1 MDTGVLTTITMVL
14 VAVIIFV
21 TAWAFLDIRSSRQN
35 EKLQEKRRWIEQ
47 IPSLV
52 STLGVLGTFLGITIG
67 LMNFNPNVLDESI
80 PLLLEGL
87 KTAFFTS
94 LAGMIGSLI
103 LSKYVSSVYDDNDK
117 GMSDINIA
125 AGEIV
130 KAVKQMSDNNEK
142 LTMGLL
148 KEIQQQSHNQ
158 TAFYNTAL
166 SEMQK
171 TSSSVGKVDS
181 KIETLLLQSQSQ
193 TTSLNEL
200 GNNTNSMLISIGNI
214 EANGEAQK
222 KSNTEMIN
230 YIGEIVDATSAM
242 VSTDE
247 NIAENVKSLGTKLHD
262 EVVEIEDK
270 MNETNVI

>member
-1 MDTGVLTTITMVL
+1 MDTGVLTTITMVS

-21 TAWAFLDIRSSRQN
+21 TLWAFLYIRSSRQN

-103 LSKYVSSVYDDNDK
+103 LSKYVSSVYDENDK

-158 TAFYNTAL
+158 TAFYNTA
-166 SEMQK
+166 
-171 TSSSVGKVDS
+171 
-181 KIETLLLQSQSQ
+181 
-193 TTSLNEL
+193 
-200 GNNTNSMLISIGNI
+200 
-214 EANGEAQK
+214 
-222 KSNTEMIN
+222 
-230 YIGEIVDATSAM
+230 
-242 VSTDE
+242 
-247 NIAENVKSLGTKLHD
+247 
-262 EVVEIEDK
+262 
-270 MNETNVI
+270 

>member
-47 IPSLV
+47 IPSIV

-103 LSKYVSSVYDDNDK
+103 LSKYVSSVYDENDK

-142 LTMGLL
+142 LTMSLL
-148 KEIQQQSHNQ
+148 K
-158 TAFYNTAL
+158 
-166 SEMQK
+166 
-171 TSSSVGKVDS
+171 
-181 KIETLLLQSQSQ
+181 
-193 TTSLNEL
+193 
-200 GNNTNSMLISIGNI
+200 
-214 EANGEAQK
+214 
-222 KSNTEMIN
+222 
-230 YIGEIVDATSAM
+230 
-242 VSTDE
+242 
-247 NIAENVKSLGTKLHD
+247 
-262 EVVEIEDK
+262 
-270 MNETNVI
+270 

>member
-103 LSKYVSSVYDDNDK
+103 LSKYVSSVYDENDK

-142 LTMGLL
+142 LTIIRQIRQIF
-148 KEIQQQSHNQ
+148 KTPIVVSNIQRRQH
-158 TAFYNTAL
+158 L
-166 SEMQK
+166 
-171 TSSSVGKVDS
+171 
-181 KIETLLLQSQSQ
+181 
-193 TTSLNEL
+193 
-200 GNNTNSMLISIGNI
+200 
-214 EANGEAQK
+214 
-222 KSNTEMIN
+222 
-230 YIGEIVDATSAM
+230 
-242 VSTDE
+242 
-247 NIAENVKSLGTKLHD
+247 VKR
-262 EVVEIEDK
+262 I
-270 MNETNVI
+270 

>member
-1 MDTGVLTTITMVL
+1 MDTGVLTTITMVS

-125 AGEIV
+125 AG
-130 KAVKQMSDNNEK
+130 
-142 LTMGLL
+142 
-148 KEIQQQSHNQ
+148 
-158 TAFYNTAL
+158 
-166 SEMQK
+166 
-171 TSSSVGKVDS
+171 
-181 KIETLLLQSQSQ
+181 
-193 TTSLNEL
+193 
-200 GNNTNSMLISIGNI
+200 
-214 EANGEAQK
+214 
-222 KSNTEMIN
+222 
-230 YIGEIVDATSAM
+230 
-242 VSTDE
+242 
-247 NIAENVKSLGTKLHD
+247 
-262 EVVEIEDK
+262 
-270 MNETNVI
+270 

>member
-1 MDTGVLTTITMVL
+1 MNTGVLTTITMVS

-21 TAWAFLDIRSSRQN
+21 TSWAFLDIRRSRQSN
-35 EKLQEKRRWIEQ
+35 KLQERRRWIEQ
-47 IPSLV
+47 IPSLI

-158 TAFYNTAL
+158 T
-166 SEMQK
+166 
-171 TSSSVGKVDS
+171 
-181 KIETLLLQSQSQ
+181 
-193 TTSLNEL
+193 
-200 GNNTNSMLISIGNI
+200 
-214 EANGEAQK
+214 
-222 KSNTEMIN
+222 
-230 YIGEIVDATSAM
+230 
-242 VSTDE
+242 
-247 NIAENVKSLGTKLHD
+247 
-262 EVVEIEDK
+262 
-270 MNETNVI
+270 

>member
-1 MDTGVLTTITMVL
+1 
-14 VAVIIFV
+14 
-21 TAWAFLDIRSSRQN
+21 
-35 EKLQEKRRWIEQ
+35 
-47 IPSLV
+47 
-52 STLGVLGTFLGITIG
+52 
-67 LMNFNPNVLDESI
+67 MNFNPNVLDESI

-148 KEIQQQSHNQ
+148 QEIQQQSHNQ

-166 SEMQK
+166 
-171 TSSSVGKVDS
+171 
-181 KIETLLLQSQSQ
+181 LLL
-193 TTSLNEL
+193 
-200 GNNTNSMLISIGNI
+200 
-214 EANGEAQK
+214 
-222 KSNTEMIN
+222 
-230 YIGEIVDATSAM
+230 
-242 VSTDE
+242 
-247 NIAENVKSLGTKLHD
+247 
-262 EVVEIEDK
+262 
-270 MNETNVI
+270 

>member
-171 TSSSVGKVDS
+171 TSNG
-181 KIETLLLQSQSQ
+181 IETAEQKLDTLMLQSQSQ
-193 TTSLNEL
+193 TTSLKEVA
-200 GNNTNSMLISIGNI
+200 NNSNSMMVSIGNI
-214 EANGEAQK
+214 EANEETLK
-222 KSNTEMIN
+222 KNNDEIKN
-230 YIGEIVDATSAM
+230 YI
-242 VSTDE
+242 
-247 NIAENVKSLGTKLHD
+247 
-262 EVVEIEDK
+262 
-270 MNETNVI
+270 